1 MKIPSSILPKHKDDR
16 DRWRAQALRQRLL
29 SGDFSDDVREDIRR
43 LFAAEVA
50 ADLELAPDPSR
61 NTYLMVMQQ
70 LSQNYTKAPAITTEG
85 DEDLTPIVTP
95 RLWPTQRS
103 NELKTRALG
112 ESIIKLDWSVD
123 GEVGYQ
129 VIDPAT
135 VVLIPDP
142 DRPDRPIGV
151 EWLRLR
157 AGGVWT
163 WEIWNSLEGTFRI
176 EAQDDRGVRTDVT
189 SDYAPELDGGYPH
202 QDEDGFIL
210 PFVLYHSE
218 IGARLWDYTTGAE
231 LVSSTLRACSLW
243 SSWQEG
249 FVNSAHP
256 QRFALDADSQAGI
269 TRSIRGVSVDV
280 IPTDRKSILKFRST
294 GAAGASLSQF
304 APAME
309 PRSAAEAL
317 NTYESGLAIYAGLN
331 PSDLQTTGAQS
342 GYAIV
347 VSRDGQRRKAAEIAP
362 ALMMADQ
369 LLLATAAR
377 LANLY
382 GGASLPT
389 NQRDYS
395 IKYRGLE
402 ESAAERKHEAETV
415 SLEMSLGLI
424 SRVDALRRL
433 NPEIS
438 TDAEAVER
446 LLTIDQ
452 TNQILSTPDEVTE

>member
-1 MKIPSSILPKHKDDR
+1 M
-16 DRWRAQALRQRLL
+16 
-29 SGDFSDDVREDIRR
+29 
-43 LFAAEVA
+43 
-50 ADLELAPDPSR
+50 
-61 NTYLMVMQQ
+61 
-70 LSQNYTKAPAITTEG
+70 
-85 DEDLTPIVTP
+85 
-95 RLWPTQRS
+95 
-103 NELKTRALG
+103 
-112 ESIIKLDWSVD
+112 
-123 GEVGYQ
+123 
-129 VIDPAT
+129 
-135 VVLIPDP
+135 
-142 DRPDRPIGV
+142 
-151 EWLRLR
+151 
-157 AGGVWT
+157 
-163 WEIWNSLEGTFRI
+163 
-176 EAQDDRGVRTDVT
+176 
-189 SDYAPELDGGYPH
+189 
-202 QDEDGFIL
+202 
-210 PFVLYHSE
+210 
-218 IGARLWDYTTGAE
+218 
-231 LVSSTLRACSLW
+231 
-243 SSWQEG
+243 
-249 FVNSAHP
+249 
-256 QRFALDADSQAGI
+256 
-269 TRSIRGVSVDV
+269 SVDV

>member
-1 MKIPSSILPKHKDDR
+1 MNIPSSILPKHKDDR
-16 DRWRAQALRQRLL
+16 ARWRVQAQRQRIL
-29 SGDFSDDVREDIRR
+29 SGDFQDDVREDIRR

-50 ADLELAPDPSR
+50 ADLELAPDTSR
-61 NTYLMVMQQ
+61 NTFLMVTQQ
-70 LSQNYTKAPAITTEG
+70 LAQNYTKAPAITTE
-85 DEDLTPIVTP
+85 DDADLSPIVTP
-95 RLWPTQRS
+95 RLWPTQRA

-129 VIDPAT
+129 IIDPAT

-142 DRPDRPIGV
+142 NRPDRPICV

-157 AGGVWT
+157 SGGVWT
-163 WEIWNSLEGTFRI
+163 WEIWNAKDGTFRI
-176 EAQDDRGVRTDVT
+176 EAQDDRGVRNDVT
-189 SDYAPELDGGYPH
+189 ADYAPELEGAYPH
-202 QDEDGFIL
+202 EDEDGFIL

-218 IGARLWDYTTGAE
+218 IGARLWNYTTGAE

-256 QRFALDADSQAGI
+256 QRYALDADSQAGI
-269 TRSIRGVSVDV
+269 TRNIRGISVDV

-294 GAAGASLSQF
+294 GQGGATLSQF

-309 PRSAAEAL
+309 PRSAADAL

-347 VSRDGQRRKAAEIAP
+347 VSRDGQRRKAEEIAP

-377 LANLY
+377 LSNLY
-382 GGASLPT
+382 AGTSLPT
-389 NQRDYS
+389 TSREYS

-402 ESAAERKHEAETV
+402 ESAAERKQQADTV
-415 SLEMSLGLI
+415 AQEMSLGLL
-424 SRVDALRRL
+424 SRVEAIRRL

-438 TDAEAVER
+438 TDADAVDR

-452 TNQILSTPDEVTE
+452 TNQILSTPDEVT